1 MNAKTTPPTPHIAP
15 AEWRFVAAATL
26 GILLLTSLPYA
37 YAALSVPAEKHFM
50 GFILNTSDHAQ
61 YLWWYRGFQ
70 DALLIPNRQTPEP
83 NPAVFFNLLWFSLAR
98 FGKFTGLDYRWVYQ
112 VFRALTAAFLLPVLY
127 WWCARVFG
135 RVTRRRTAFLAL
147 SLGAGLGWV
156 QILLKYTLW
165 HGELHYPLG
174 VYLAE
179 GNFFLNLMAYP
190 HFAEAAAFIL
200 LIFGLLL
207 LGEETQDLRYAWGAA
222 LAAFLLGWQH
232 TYDLILVWGIPGLYA
247 LTRWVQRGR
256 FPWYWF
262 KALLIVGLVSS
273 PPALYSVL
281 LTRLSPIWREV
292 LAQFDNAG
300 VFTPN
305 PIRMFIPMG
314 IPLILGLAG
323 ALTTLR
329 AAARPPEA
337 EAAPRSRL
345 RTFLLVWFFGGWA
358 LTYIPTDFQI
368 HMINSWQVP
377 VILLGVEF
385 WFESLWPL
393 AAKSRQ
399 ALASSV
405 LAGAVLLA
413 AIVPTNGYIFL
424 WRFLDLHRYNY
435 PYFLHQ
441 AEYDA
446 MQWLNENTPPEAV
459 ILSAYEPGRY
469 IPGISGRAAFLSHW
483 AQTVDFF
490 AKRAA
495 VEDFFRAETPD
506 TRRRQVLE
514 EFGVDY
520 VLYGPAERALGRYDP
535 ASSPWM
541 RLVFAQ
547 GEVELYAVTLPASAR
562 HGE

>member
-1 MNAKTTPPTPHIAP
+1 MPSISRN
-15 AEWRFVAAATL
+15 EWRFVALVTA

-37 YAALSVPAEKHFM
+37 YAALSAPPDKHFM

-70 DALLIPNRQTPEP
+70 DAWLISNRQTPEP
-83 NPAVFFNLLWFSLAR
+83 NPAVFFNLLWFVLAR
-98 FGKFTGLDYRWVYQ
+98 FGKITGLDYRWVYQ
-112 VFRALTAAFLLPVLY
+112 IFRLLTAAFLMPILY
-127 WWCARVFG
+127 WWSAQAFQES
-135 RVTRRRTAFLAL
+135 TRRKTAFLVLA
-147 SLGAGLGWV
+147 LGAGLGWV
-156 QILLKYTLW
+156 QIVLKYTLW
-165 HGELHYPLG
+165 HGELYYPLG

-190 HFAEAAAFIL
+190 HFAEAAGFIL

-207 LGEETQDLRYAWGAA
+207 HGEESGSLRYAAWAA

-232 TYDLILVWGIPGLYA
+232 TYDLILVWGISGLYA
-247 LTRWVQRGR
+247 LARWAQMRR

-262 KALLIVGLVSS
+262 KALLLVGLISF

-281 LTRLSPIWREV
+281 LTSLNPIWKEV

-305 PIRMFIPMG
+305 PLRMFIPLG
-314 IPLILGLAG
+314 IPLILGLGG

-329 AAARPPEA
+329 GIAQPQGADTAQK
-337 EAAPRSRL
+337 SRL
-345 RTFLLVWFFGGWA
+345 RTFLVVWFFGGWA

-377 VILLGVEF
+377 VILLGVDF
-385 WFESLWPL
+385 WFTRLHPWL
-393 AAKSRQ
+393 TGRWR
-399 ALASSV
+399 ALASPA
-405 LAGAVLLA
+405 LAGALLLA
-413 AIVPTNGYIFL
+413 AVLPTNGYIFL

-446 MQWLNENTPPEAV
+446 MQWLDEHAAPDAI

-469 IPGISGRAAFLSHW
+469 IPGISGRSAFLSHW
-483 AQTVDFF
+483 AQTVDFY
-490 AKRAA
+490 AKRDLVA
-495 VEDFFRAETPD
+495 DFFRPETAD
-506 TRRRQVLE
+506 TRRRAVVAQ
-514 EFGVDY
+514 FGVDY
-520 VLYGPAERALGRYDP
+520 VLYGPAERALGAYDP
-535 ASSPWM
+535 AQSPWL
-541 RLVFAQ
+541 RRVFEAQ
-547 GEVELYAVTLPASAR
+547 GVSVWEV
-562 HGE
+562 GK